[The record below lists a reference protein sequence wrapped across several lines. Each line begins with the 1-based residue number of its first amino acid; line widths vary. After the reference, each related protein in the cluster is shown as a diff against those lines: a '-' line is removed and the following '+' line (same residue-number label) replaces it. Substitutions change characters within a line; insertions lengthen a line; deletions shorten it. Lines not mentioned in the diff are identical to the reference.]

1 MIWQRFKLSSFCW
14 LARTTAEFV
23 DYIVKTSQFVITF
36 NYKVVAH
43 GKTNR
48 IKKDGVIRLKN
59 RLELIF
65 VSSRPPVRPPVRPR
79 TDDKYRPRSYRFL
92 ER

>member
-14 LARTTAEFV
+14 LATAAEFV
-23 DYIVKTSQFVITF
+23 DYIVKKSQFVITC

-43 GKTNR
+43 GKTIR
-48 IKKDGVIRLKN
+48 IKKDDVIRLKN

-65 VSSRPPVRPPVRPR
+65 VSVRPPVRPSI
-79 TDDKYRPRSYRFL
+79 RPSPD
-92 ER
+92 

>member
-14 LARTTAEFV
+14 LATAAEFV
-23 DYIVKTSQFVITF
+23 DYIVKTSQFVITC
-36 NYKVVAH
+36 NYKVVAQE
-43 GKTNR
+43 KTNR
-48 IKKDGVIRLKN
+48 IKNDVIRLKN

-65 VSSRPPVRPPVRPR
+65 VSARPPVRPR
-79 TDDKYRPRSYRFL
+79 TDDKYRPRSYRFV